1 MSGESILP
9 IIKGPVEILRE
20 NGMWPIQLE
29 FSKGRSVDDPIVIAG
44 IRDYVRME
52 YRIIKHLYRFKKSE
66 LLIQGLCE
74 KDGRR
79 IDCLLMKVSMT
90 DGMDE
95 HTEKVYFDITDGFN
109 SL

>member
-1 MSGESILP
+1 MSRESNLP

-29 FSKGRSVDDPIVIAG
+29 FSKGKSVNDPIVIAG

-52 YRIIKHLYRFKKSE
+52 YRILRHLYRFKKSE

-74 KDGRR
+74 KDGSH
-79 IDCLLMKVSMT
+79 IDCLLMKVSYE
-90 DGMDE
+90 DGSNE